1 MSGKYVKKKKSGCL
15 KTVLILSIGILI
27 LLCILGFLVSRDAE
41 EIPLPTESSPTEIQE
56 QTSSTLAEEIEESV
70 ETAETVFQVKEE
82 QEGVTSFSL
91 NGLDITQYGKYMG
104 AYMEDGTDDFVNNVM
119 MIMVTNNT
127 EEAVQYAKITLTG
140 PAGDAVFVL
149 TTLLPGDS
157 AVVLEAERKPYG
169 AEDVY
174 IDARV
179 DNLALFSEMP
189 SLFENVLLIQPM
201 DGGFNITNISNT
213 DITGDIAVYFKDTA
227 GDLLYGG
234 ITYMGRI
241 HGGLK
246 SNEIKQIISPN
257 FHEVST
263 RVVFININQ

>member
-27 LLCILGFLVSRDAE
+27 LLCILGFLVSRDTE
-41 EIPLPTESSPTEIQE
+41 EIPLPTESAPTEIQE

-91 NGLDITQYGKYMG
+91 DGLDITQYGKYMG

-127 EEAVQYAKITLTG
+127 EDAVQYAKITLTG
-140 PAGDAVFVL
+140 PAGDAVFAL
-149 TTLLPGDS
+149 TTLLPGES

-169 AEDVY
+169 EEDIYVE
-174 IDARV
+174 ARI

-189 SLFENVLLIQPM
+189 SLLEDMLLIQPL
-201 DGGFNITNISNT
+201 DGGFNITNISGT
-213 DITGDIAVYFKDTA
+213 DITGDIAVYYKDMA

-246 SNEIKQIISPN
+246 ADEIKQIISPN
-257 FHEVST
+257 FNEDST